1 MLFFFSRAA
10 ALVSGLR
17 ADSSNLNFLETRAP
31 RHLDKDFRATVV
43 RASRRPRIWQS
54 FMKKFPL
61 LCALLLSSASAAA
74 AQQQGSRYRFDNFD
88 TREGVRV
95 EAPALP
101 PATRPRSVKRLK
113 LTARSVETARP
124 AETSAVSDALP
135 RPVSAGVGKSLD
147 GFSTGD
153 RNVDAFIVESG
164 TRHGVDPVLLYAIM
178 HRESSFKKRAL
189 SYKGASGLMQ
199 LMPATA
205 RRFGVTNIWDPRQNI
220 EGGARYMRVL
230 LNMFDENV
238 PLALA
243 GYNAGE
249 GAVLKYGRRV
259 PPYRETTEYVRRIWE
274 RYTLMRDPQ
283 TARRA
288 PVATRTQLAKIRNA
302 EEPLPV
308 YETNVYAV
316 KMPDG
321 KLRLVSQ

>member
-1 MLFFFSRAA
+1 MLLLACRPRVFSGFR
-10 ALVSGLR
+10 SDGPF
-17 ADSSNLNFLETRAP
+17 LNFLETRAP
-31 RHLDKDFRATVV
+31 RHLNKDFRATVV
-43 RASRRPRIWQS
+43 RAFRRRRMQQS

-61 LCALLLSSASAAA
+61 LCALLFACSLTAAA
-74 AQQQGSRYRFDNFD
+74 QGSRYRFDNFD

-95 EAPALP
+95 EVPAAP
-101 PATRPRSVKRLK
+101 PAVRPRSVKRLK
-113 LTARSVETARP
+113 LTARSVEAVR
-124 AETSAVSDALP
+124 TSEASPVSDALLHSVP
-135 RPVSAGVGKSLD
+135 TGVSKSLD

-153 RNVDAFIVESG
+153 RNVDSYIVESG

-220 EGGARYMRVL
+220 EGGARYMRIL
-230 LNMFDENV
+230 LNMFDGSV

-259 PPYRETTEYVRRIWE
+259 PPYRETTEYVRRISE
-274 RYTLMRDPQ
+274 RYALMRDPQ

-288 PVATRTQLAKIRNA
+288 PVATRTQLAKIRSA

>member
-1 MLFFFSRAA
+1 
-10 ALVSGLR
+10 
-17 ADSSNLNFLETRAP
+17 
-31 RHLDKDFRATVV
+31 
-43 RASRRPRIWQS
+43 
-54 FMKKFPL
+54 MKKFPL
-61 LCALLLSSASAAA
+61 FCALLFCCSLNAA
-74 AQQQGSRYRFDNFD
+74 AQEGSRYRFDNFD

-95 EAPALP
+95 EAPPLP
-101 PATRPRSVKRLK
+101 PAVRPRSVKRLK
-113 LTARSVETARP
+113 LLARTVEPARASEVTTP
-124 AETSAVSDALP
+124 SLSDALP
-135 RPVSAGVGKSLD
+135 REVLAAASKSLD

-153 RNVDAFIVESG
+153 RIVDSYIVESG

-189 SYKGASGLMQ
+189 SNKGASGLMQ

-220 EGGARYMRVL
+220 DGGARYIRLL
-230 LNMFDENV
+230 LNMFDGSV

-259 PPYRETTEYVRRIWE
+259 PPYRETTEYVRRISE
-274 RYTLMRDPQ
+274 RYALMRDPQ

-302 EEPLPV
+302 EDAAPV

-321 KLRLVSQ
+321 TLRLVSQ

>member
-1 MLFFFSRAA
+1 MNK
-10 ALVSGLR
+10 GLR
-17 ADSSNLNFLETRAP
+17 AAFVGSFSASHGFGK
-31 RHLDKDFRATVV
+31 HL
-43 RASRRPRIWQS
+43 
-54 FMKKFPL
+54 MKKFPL
-61 LCALLLSSASAAA
+61 LCALLFSLSLTAAA
-74 AQQQGSRYRFDNFD
+74 QGSRYRFDNFD
-88 TREGVRV
+88 TREGVQV
-95 EAPALP
+95 ETPPAPAV
-101 PATRPRSVKRLK
+101 RPRSVKRLK
-113 LTARSVETARP
+113 LTARTIEPVR
-124 AETSAVSDALP
+124 TSEATNPAVSPVVRPREVALG
-135 RPVSAGVGKSLD
+135 VSKSLD

-153 RNVDAFIVESG
+153 RNVDSFIVESG

-230 LNMFDENV
+230 LNMFDGSI

-259 PPYRETTEYVRRIWE
+259 PPYRETTEYVRRISE
-274 RYTLMRDPQ
+274 RYALMRDPQ

-288 PVATRTQLAKIRNA
+288 PVATRTQIAKIRNA
-302 EEPLPV
+302 EEPAPV

-316 KMPDG
+316 RMPDG
-321 KLRLVSQ
+321 KLRLVSK